1 MYLCSFKKMDVILT
15 RKHNIL
21 TDFQMITNVKL
32 SEKSLSPRVICDIFS
47 TFTCLFLKWVKFFFR
62 NPNLLATREHSLV

>member
-1 MYLCSFKKMDVILT
+1 
-15 RKHNIL
+15 
-21 TDFQMITNVKL
+21 MITNVKL